1 MRSVWTTSECW
12 RPTNLCRTAGMIW
25 RGSIASIGHDL
36 CGRNCSDLFGFAIL
50 NYVITCH
57 FRGHPYLYLYCTCI
71 VQNKLSARMPNIF
84 TLPLTLLALL
94 LSLLSPTQASYD
106 TYSYLKGTT
115 YSNGSALV
123 TTGLAHLAF
132 TSNLAFMAIVQTASP
147 SLV

>member
-1 MRSVWTTSECW
+1 
-12 RPTNLCRTAGMIW
+12 
-25 RGSIASIGHDL
+25 
-36 CGRNCSDLFGFAIL
+36 
-50 NYVITCH
+50 
-57 FRGHPYLYLYCTCI
+57 
-71 VQNKLSARMPNIF
+71 MPNIF

-115 YSNGSALV
+115 YYNGSALV

-132 TSNLAFMAIVQTASP
+132 TSDLAFMAIVQTASP